1 MFAAYAQTIII
12 MIIIIKKEK
21 KKYKSTMNERINMP
35 FCFEHPEE
43 EERTLWRIITIND
56 K

>member
-12 MIIIIKKEK
+12 MIIIIKR

-43 EERTLWRIITIND
+43 ERTLRRIITIND

>member
-12 MIIIIKKEK
+12 MIIIIKREK

-35 FCFEHPEE
+35 FALSIQRRRELL
-43 EERTLWRIITIND
+43 RRIITIND